1 MKPPFFI
8 TIILPDVL
16 LKYYKRY
23 AYARKSLFLHTEI
36 RYATM
41 NKRIKTVWVLSI
53 ATMVLILCGQAYW
66 LTTQYKLVTDIHI
79 EQLKT
84 ACTEAIDKEQQWR
97 YETMER
103 GDTLENKIRK
113 TYTIKFDCEKTSR
126 EADGK
131 QVSSSV
137 TFTLPGKKTRRILK
151 DMSLDDAMDLQNRY
165 IASNKRKFNKH
176 YLDSLL
182 TAAGHDTTYAFKSY
196 KTNRCMVKP
205 VFTTNGTF
213 SKRLDI
219 RYSTNPLEFEAVAF
233 CIPVKPGNVLLSMG
247 WQLAGSTVLVLVL
260 AFCLAYQIKTII
272 IQKRIDSIRHEFMKN
287 MIYEM
292 KQPPTSEPTDSEA
305 VKLGETDFFYSFN
318 ELRHGTDKTIITSRQ
333 AEILRLL
340 AARKNEMV
348 SREELLTEVWG
359 DDSYANS
366 MALNVQITY
375 LRRALKPDSAV
386 AIEAVIKKGYI
397 LKVKK

>member
-1 MKPPFFI
+1 
-8 TIILPDVL
+8 
-16 LKYYKRY
+16 
-23 AYARKSLFLHTEI
+23 
-36 RYATM
+36 
-41 NKRIKTVWVLSI
+41 
-53 ATMVLILCGQAYW
+53 
-66 LTTQYKLVTDIHI
+66 
-79 EQLKT
+79 
-84 ACTEAIDKEQQWR
+84 
-97 YETMER
+97 
-103 GDTLENKIRK
+103 
-113 TYTIKFDCEKTSR
+113 
-126 EADGK
+126 
-131 QVSSSV
+131 
-137 TFTLPGKKTRRILK
+137 
-151 DMSLDDAMDLQNRY
+151 MSLDDAMDLQNRY
-165 IASNKRKFNKH
+165 IASNKRKFDKH

-182 TAAGHDTTYAFKSY
+182 TTAGHDTTYAFRFY

-213 SKRLDI
+213 SKRLDV
-219 RYSTNPLEFEAVAF
+219 AVAF
-233 CIPVKPGNVLLSMG
+233 SIAVRPGDIISAMG
-247 WQLAGSTVLVLVL
+247 WQLAGSTLLVLIL

-292 KQPPTSEPTDSEA
+292 KQPPASEPTDSEA

-340 AARKNEMV
+340 ATRKNEVV

-375 LRRALKPDSAV
+375 LRRALKSDPAV
-386 AIEAVIKKGYI
+386 TIEAVIKKGYI